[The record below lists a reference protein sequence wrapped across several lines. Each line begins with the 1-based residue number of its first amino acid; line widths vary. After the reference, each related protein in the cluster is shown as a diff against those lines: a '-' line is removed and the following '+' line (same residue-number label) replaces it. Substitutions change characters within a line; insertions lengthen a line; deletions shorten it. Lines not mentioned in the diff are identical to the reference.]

1 MVDHVDKVIM
11 VVERLVR
18 DKVTLKIDEKGKIV
32 LEKSKYLHVA
42 MKISAQYGLQF
53 KVIDGRYVSI
63 G

>member
-32 LEKSKYLHVA
+32 LEKKQIFTRSYEN
-42 MKISAQYGLQF
+42 IG
-53 KVIDGRYVSI
+53 SI
-63 G
+63 WLTIQGY